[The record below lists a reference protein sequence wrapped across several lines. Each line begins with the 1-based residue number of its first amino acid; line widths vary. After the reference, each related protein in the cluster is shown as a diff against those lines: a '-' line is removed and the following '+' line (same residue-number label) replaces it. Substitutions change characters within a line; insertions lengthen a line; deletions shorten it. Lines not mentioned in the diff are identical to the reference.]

1 MVFSFCFSNSIY
13 NETDII
19 IGLIEYEQN
28 SLLGASHL
36 IDYISYQVLG
46 QKPPR
51 QKPPDINP
59 RTKTP
64 WTKTP
69 LAKISPDKK
78 PPDKTFFSE
87 IL

>member
-1 MVFSFCFSNSIY
+1 MSKNHVRLDFSQAENRK
-13 NETDII
+13 T
-19 IGLIEYEQN
+19 IEEPLKELPWNQQP
-28 SLLGASHL
+28 LVTRM
-36 IDYISYQVLG
+36 VLG

-51 QKPPDINP
+51 QKPPGHKPPDINP

-69 LAKISPDKK
+69 LTKN
-78 PPDKTFFSE
+78 PPDKNPPDKIFFSE